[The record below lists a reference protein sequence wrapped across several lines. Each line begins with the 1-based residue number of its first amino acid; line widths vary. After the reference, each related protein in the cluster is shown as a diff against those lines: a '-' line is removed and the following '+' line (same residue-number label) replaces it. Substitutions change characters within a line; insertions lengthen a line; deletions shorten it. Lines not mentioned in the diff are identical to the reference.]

1 MPKIKIAQNP
11 TFTAEVKIPRVGGEP
26 VAVDFTFRYLDRTAL
41 AKLYDSWNQASEV
54 NAEKAKAEGA
64 SLEQFTAGQL
74 QLQTE
79 QIKAVTVGWGFDDKF
94 NDEAILELVTTCV
107 GAPQAVL
114 DAYQEAYN
122 PARLGN

>member
-11 TFTAEVKIPRVGGEP
+11 TFTAEVKIPRVGGDP

>member
-11 TFTAEVKIPRVGGEP
+11 TFTAEVKIPRVGGDPLP
-26 VAVDFTFRYLDRTAL
+26 VAFTFRYMDRNAM
-41 AKLYDSWNQASEV
+41 AKLYDSWNQASEA
-54 NAEKAKAEGA
+54 NAEKAKSEGA
-64 SLEQFTAGQL
+64 SLEQFTASQVQL
-74 QLQTE
+74 QAE
-79 QIKAVTVGWGFDDKF
+79 QIKEVTVGWGFDDKF
-94 NDEAILELVTTCV
+94 GDAAILDLLTACV

>member
-1 MPKIKIAQNP
+1 MAKIKIAQNP
-11 TFTAEVKIPRVGGEP
+11 TFTAEVKIPRVGEEP
-26 VAVDFTFRYLDRTAL
+26 VPVEFTFRYLDRTAL
-41 AKLYDSWNQASEV
+41 AKLYDGWNQASEA
-54 NAEKAKAEGA
+54 NAEKTKAESA
-64 SLEQFTAGQL
+64 SLEQFTAGQI
-74 QLQTE
+74 QLQAE

-94 NDEAILELVTTCV
+94 TDEAIRDLVTTCV

>member
-11 TFTAEVKIPRVGGEP
+11 TFTAEVKIPRVGGDP
-26 VAVDFTFRYLDRTAL
+26 VAVAFTFRYFDRTAL
-41 AKLYDSWNQASEV
+41 AKLYDSWNQAAEA
-54 NAEKAKAEGA
+54 NAEKAKAEGM
-64 SLEQFTAGQL
+64 SLEQFTAGQV
-74 QLQTE
+74 QLQAE

-94 NDEAILELVTTCV
+94 TDEAILALVTTCV

-114 DAYQEAYN
+114 DAYQQAYS

>member
-11 TFTAEVKIPRVGGEP
+11 TFTAEVKIPRVGGDP

-41 AKLYDSWNQASEV
+41 AKLYDSWNQASQA
-54 NAEKAKAEGA
+54 NAEKAKADA
-64 SLEQFTAGQL
+64 ATLEQFTAGQM
-74 QLQTE
+74 QLQAE
-79 QIKAVTVGWGFDDKF
+79 QIKAVTVAWGFDDKF
-94 NDEAILELVTTCV
+94 SDEAILDLVATCV

-114 DAYQEAYN
+114 DAYQAAYN

>member
-11 TFTAEVKIPRVGGEP
+11 TFTAEVKIPRVGSDP
-26 VAVDFTFRYLDRTAL
+26 VAVEFTFRYFDRTAL
-41 AKLYDSWNQASEV
+41 AKLYDGWNQAFEAH
-54 NAEKAKAEGA
+54 AEKCKAEGA
-64 SLEQFTAGQL
+64 TLEQFTGGQL
-74 QLQTE
+74 QLQAG
-79 QIKAVTVGWGFDDKF
+79 QIKAVTAGWGFDDKF
-94 NDEAILELVTTCV
+94 SDEAILELVTTCV

>member
-11 TFTAEVKIPRVGGEP
+11 TFTTEVKIPRVGGEP
-26 VAVDFTFRYLDRTAL
+26 VAVEFTFRYFDRTAL
-41 AKLYDSWNQASEV
+41 AKLYDGWNQAAEA

-64 SLEQFTAGQL
+64 SLEHFTAGQV
-74 QLQTE
+74 QLQAE

-114 DAYQEAYN
+114 DAYQQAYN

>member
-26 VAVDFTFRYLDRTAL
+26 VAVEFSFRYFDRTAL
-41 AKLYDSWNQASEV
+41 AKLYDGWNQAFEAH
-54 NAEKAKAEGA
+54 AEKCKTEGA
-64 SLEQFTAGQL
+64 SLELFTAGQV
-74 QLQTE
+74 QLQAE

-114 DAYQEAYN
+114 DAYQQAYN

>member
-11 TFTAEVKIPRVGGEP
+11 TFTAEVKIPRVGGDP
-26 VAVDFTFRYLDRTAL
+26 VAVEFTFRYFDRTAL
-41 AKLYDSWNQASEV
+41 AKLYDSWNQAAEA

-64 SLEQFTAGQL
+64 SLEQFTAGQV
-74 QLQTE
+74 QLQAE

-94 NDEAILELVTTCV
+94 NDEAILKLVTTCV

-114 DAYQEAYN
+114 DAYQQAYN